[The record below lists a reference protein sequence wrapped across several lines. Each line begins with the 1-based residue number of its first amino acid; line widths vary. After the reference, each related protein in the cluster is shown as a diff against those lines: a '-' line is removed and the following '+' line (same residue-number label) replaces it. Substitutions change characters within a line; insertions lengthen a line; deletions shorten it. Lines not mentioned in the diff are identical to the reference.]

1 MMMVRTVVN
10 AKPIERGHIM
20 TDPVTI
26 SQYPQG
32 FLGAQASQPFV
43 LVGLISAV
51 MFVFLVGIT
60 WLINVMTHGD
70 RRPTM
75 ALQLSKIAAVGV
87 AMICAIG
94 VLGGDIVK
102 ESNNFD
108 TVSNAYGITISKP
121 SDVMRVLQ
129 SGAQSGSTSITYF
142 VGDGKPQMGIL
153 ARKGNKV
160 TVYAYNIT
168 ANRLTPLK
176 RAAH

>member
-1 MMMVRTVVN
+1 M
-10 AKPIERGHIM
+10 AE
-20 TDPVTI
+20 PVTI

-60 WLINVMTHGD
+60 WLINVMTHGK

-75 ALQLSKIAAVGV
+75 VLQLSKIAAVGV

-102 ESNNFD
+102 ESNNVD
-108 TVSNAYGITISKP
+108 TVSNAYGITISE
-121 SDVMRVLQ
+121 DHDIMRVLQ
-129 SGAQSGSTSITYF
+129 PGARVDSTSITF
-142 VGDGKPQMGIL
+142 TDGDGKPQMGVL

-160 TVYAYNIT
+160 TVYNNA
-168 ANRLTPLK
+168 AHRLTPLK
-176 RAAH
+176 RAAR